1 MIDDKKIGQNPKILL
16 ITFHN
21 EVYLGL
27 DKYFINKV
35 FYAYNDK
42 LYPRRKKRNGE
53 HILINMTYIAKNV
66 DLDSGIELTRAFEY
80 WRRYFEENNI
90 VSALVISEGYFVQSF
105 QGTRPAINTALGKI
119 LDKHSTIFPNIVNI
133 EEIESRQWNGFL
145 VKYLTSSAE
154 DEEYALKS
162 FSAGSDYNPYLMT
175 SNQIESFL
183 TAVFEDTKSSNF

>member
-1 MIDDKKIGQNPKILL
+1 MDTTTSHTLEG
-16 ITFHN
+16 
-21 EVYLGL
+21 
-27 DKYFINKV
+27 
-35 FYAYNDK
+35 
-42 LYPRRKKRNGE
+42 KKRNGE
-53 HILINMTYIAKNV
+53 HILINMTYVAKNI

-105 QGTRPAINTALGKI
+105 QGTRPAINIALAKI
-119 LDKHSTIFPNIVNI
+119 LDKHSTISPNIVNI

-154 DEEYALKS
+154 DEEYTLKS

-175 SNQIESFL
+175 STQIEGSFPNS
-183 TAVFEDTKSSNF
+183 V